1 MTACVCLSRFGS
13 RILALW
19 LSLFLFASAAL
30 SIPSSATTIEVFYA
44 PEDAPL
50 DRVVALYHRAHRYLY
65 VVVYGLTYP
74 RAVEAFVAA
83 TQRGIDVRVIT
94 DRERL
99 DDPKQRAAVNTLR
112 LAGIPV
118 RVNQHDGLM
127 HLKQVVIDDEVNAS
141 GSMNHTTSGNR
152 YNDERLDVITDKAI
166 TAKARETFLAMWNDQ
181 ERYQPWSE
189 GC

>member
-1 MTACVCLSRFGS
+1 MTAGVCLSRFSFHILVLWLGLFV
-13 RILALW
+13 LAL
-19 LSLFLFASAAL
+19 AAL
-30 SIPSSATTIEVFYA
+30 SVPSSATTIEVFYA

-50 DRVVALYHRAHRYLY
+50 DRLVALYNRAHRYLY
-65 VVVYGLTYP
+65 VAVYGLTNP
-74 RAVEAFVAA
+74 RAVEALVAA
-83 TQRGIDVRVIT
+83 KKRGIDVRVLT

-112 LAGIPV
+112 LAGIPI

-127 HLKQVVIDDEVNAS
+127 HMKQVVMDDEINAS

-166 TAKARETFLAMWNDQ
+166 TAKAREKFLAMWNDQ

-189 GC
+189 GR

>member
-19 LSLFLFASAAL
+19 LSLFLIASVSL

-44 PEDAPL
+44 PEDAPM
-50 DRVVALYHRAHRYLY
+50 DRVVALYNRAHRYLY
-65 VVVYGLTYP
+65 VAVYGLSYP
-74 RAVEAFVAA
+74 RAVEALVAA
-83 TQRGIDVRVIT
+83 KKRGIDVRVLT

-112 LAGIPV
+112 LAGIPI

-127 HLKQVVIDDEVNAS
+127 HMKQVVMDDEVNAS

-166 TAKARETFLAMWNDQ
+166 TARAREKFLAMWNDH

-189 GC
+189 GR

>member
-1 MTACVCLSRFGS
+1 MTAFDDLSRFGCRS
-13 RILALW
+13 LALW
-19 LSLFLFASAAL
+19 LSLFLFASVAL
-30 SIPSSATTIEVFYA
+30 AIPSPATTIEVFYA

-65 VVVYGLTYP
+65 VSVYGLTYP
-74 RAVEAFVAA
+74 RAVEALVAA
-83 TQRGIDVRVIT
+83 KKRGIDVRVVT

-112 LAGIPV
+112 LAGIPI

-127 HLKQVVIDDEVNAS
+127 HMKQVVIDDEVNAS

-166 TAKARETFLAMWNDQ
+166 TAKARDKFLAMWNDQ

-189 GC
+189 GR